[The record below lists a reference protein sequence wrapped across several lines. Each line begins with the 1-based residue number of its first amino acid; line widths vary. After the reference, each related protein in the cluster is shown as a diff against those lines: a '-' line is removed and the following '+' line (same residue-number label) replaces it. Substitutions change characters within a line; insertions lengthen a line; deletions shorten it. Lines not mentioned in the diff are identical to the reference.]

1 MKAVR
6 EGAMLRYCFESFPS
20 QGVIHGVYTRRGGTS
35 GGPYAS
41 LNVGSTVGDD
51 PAHVQANQQ
60 AIHRALGVSAESV
73 VTARQVHGDRVAV
86 ASPQDGGEV
95 FPETD
100 ALITN
105 APGLTLMLRFAD
117 CVPVFFY
124 APQRHAVGLAHAG
137 WQGTLKGVA
146 AKAAQAMC
154 AAYGCQADEL
164 YAGLGPAIG
173 PCCFEVGP
181 EVLEAVRAASWGRDE
196 LISRSQA
203 DGKAHLDLWRA
214 NALQLREVGVQHIE
228 VAGLCTCC
236 HRHEFFSHRG
246 EHGRTGRFA
255 AVIGLS

>member
-1 MKAVR
+1 
-6 EGAMLRYCFESFPS
+6 
-20 QGVIHGVYTRRGGTS
+20 
-35 GGPYAS
+35 
-41 LNVGSTVGDD
+41 
-51 PAHVQANQQ
+51 
-60 AIHRALGVSAESV
+60 
-73 VTARQVHGDRVAV
+73 
-86 ASPQDGGEV
+86 
-95 FPETD
+95 
-100 ALITN
+100 
-105 APGLTLMLRFAD
+105 
-117 CVPVFFY
+117 
-124 APQRHAVGLAHAG
+124 VGLAHAG

-246 EHGRTGRFA
+246 EHGHTGRFA